1 MSCQCFCSRIFLK
14 GTRKKPPWIWNK
26 MIPTTRS
33 LEGRWFFWKG
43 TTNRTSTPCFSF
55 ICDCSMLGKKFQT
68 YATKW
73 WSKWWFTMV
82 ESVKKKVQFEI
93 FLVLFWFLVSDNYN
107 PRLFAEM
114 VWGKG
119 HLVASSCRCSWNF
132 AWRAPNGPQENLAQ
146 PGVGWPA
153 SSWRTGLFGARLF
166 GRKKFNFFFEEDLTC
181 DSFSVGIF
189 AVGR

>member
-1 MSCQCFCSRIFLK
+1 
-14 GTRKKPPWIWNK
+14 

-146 PGVGWPA
+146 PGVGDRLRA
-153 SSWRTGLFGARLF
+153 GGLAFLVHGFLAVKSSTFFSKKTWLVTVFLLVFLLWG
-166 GRKKFNFFFEEDLTC
+166 GREQKNNN
-181 DSFSVGIF
+181 
-189 AVGR
+189 